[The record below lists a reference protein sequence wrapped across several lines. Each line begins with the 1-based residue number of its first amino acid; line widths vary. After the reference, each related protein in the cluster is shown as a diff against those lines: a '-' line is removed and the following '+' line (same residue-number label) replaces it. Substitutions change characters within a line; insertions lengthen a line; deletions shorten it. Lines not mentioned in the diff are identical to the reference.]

1 MPPLAL
7 ILSVVGLFLDG
18 RKVYAIIGTVIA
30 GLTVLALGA
39 LLAIGFFVLG
49 GKLG

>member
-1 MPPLAL
+1 LPPLAL

-30 GLTVLALGA
+30 GLTVLLMAVGFVIV
-39 LLAIGFFVLG
+39 LA